1 MKVRMMKRTAAW
13 FMAILMIFQ
22 VLPVGAEPAS
32 NEWYQVVSEE
42 VDTPVFHA
50 VRFMAEG
57 NEAAVA
63 YVADGGL
70 IDEVPE
76 APEVDGK
83 RFLGWY
89 REDARLNPNDAITA
103 DLEYTAIYTE
113 TDQKLEE
120 QKQRADFLFEGSL
133 IPADSFIGRWSCL
146 KSFRI

>member
-1 MKVRMMKRTAAW
+1 
-13 FMAILMIFQ
+13 MAILMIFQ

-133 IPADSFIGRWSCL
+133 IPADSFIGRWSYQRNC
-146 KSFRI
+146 RR